1 MTNTWFIF
9 IVAAIAWGSGWMYG
23 SSGSWNEGYERGK
36 EAMQL
41 MLQGDPMTTEKVAT
55 VYDWDTALRPSGSP
69 KEYDLE
75 ELTPAPFKRRLSMV
89 EGGRYD
95 S

>member
-1 MTNTWFIF
+1 MTHTWFIL
-9 IVAAIAWGSGWMYG
+9 IVAAIAWASGWMYG

-41 MLQGDPMTTEKVAT
+41 MLQGDPMTTEKVAK
-55 VYDWDTALRPSGSP
+55 VYDWDKTLKPSVSAAN
-69 KEYDLE
+69 YDMD
-75 ELTPAPFKRRLSMV
+75 ELTPRPFKRRLSMV

>member
-1 MTNTWFIF
+1 MTNTWFIL

-41 MLQGDPMTTEKVAT
+41 MLQGDPMTQDRVAK
-55 VYDWDTALRPSGSP
+55 VYDWDSSLP
-69 KEYDLE
+69 KAASWDMD
-75 ELTPAPFKRRLSMV
+75 ELTPRPFKRRLSMI
-89 EGGRYD
+89 EGGRND
-95 S
+95 C